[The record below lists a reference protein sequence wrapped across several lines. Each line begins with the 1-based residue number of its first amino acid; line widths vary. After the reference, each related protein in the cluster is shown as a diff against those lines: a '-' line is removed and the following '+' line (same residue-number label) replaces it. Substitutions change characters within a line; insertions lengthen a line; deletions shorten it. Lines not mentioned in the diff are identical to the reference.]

1 MRKEEGGCWE
11 MLEEEEEEDEEER
24 EKECF
29 ISSSLLWTKW
39 QRIP

>member
-1 MRKEEGGCWE
+1 MRPELGGCWE
-11 MLEEEEEEDEEER
+11 TLEEEEEDDEEER

-29 ISSSLLWTKW
+29 FSSSPLWTKW